1 MIKTQIQLEEWQYEA
16 LKKVSQRTSRS
27 MSDFIR
33 EGVSL
38 LLKKGS
44 KQTHAPL
51 EDLAGKY
58 HPIPSGDLKAHDRD
72 WADSIR

>member
-1 MIKTQIQLEEWQYEA
+1 MVKTQIQLEEWQYEA

-44 KQTHAPL
+44 KQTHTPL

-58 HPIPSGDLKAHDRD
+58 HPIPSEDLKAHDRN
-72 WADSIR
+72 WAESIR